1 MKNDEVTRVLDGDAW
16 VEHGGNLYEY
26 IGDHDGKHLFS
37 DVNDGYPIM
46 VSDRALRNS
55 TEFYFTE
62 KF

>member
-16 VEHGGNLYEY
+16 IEYGSDWYEY
-26 IGDHDGKHLFS
+26 IGDQDGKHLFS
-37 DVNDGYPIM
+37 DVNDGYPLL
-46 VSDRALRNS
+46 VSDKALRNS